1 VKVIFFVNHHTALIV
16 NLTRASSTSGYQ
28 ASMNN
33 SLILV
38 VEDEPEITVIIV
50 SYLEAAG
57 FRTVQAADGDLA
69 FEMFQELNPDL
80 ILLDI
85 KIPKRD
91 GNDLLRDIRRLSS
104 TPIIMLTAMAD
115 DIEKISAL
123 RLGAD
128 DYILKPFNTLEVV
141 ERVKAVLRRTE
152 GAGRVESLIRI
163 GVLDIDTSAHAA
175 FVCRGDKKILLALT
189 HTEFSLIAHMS
200 AAPRRA
206 YSRSELIDSCLPE
219 GEALQRTIDSHVSN
233 ARKKLELV
241 GASGF
246 LQNVRGVGY
255 RLAPLE

>member
-1 VKVIFFVNHHTALIV
+1 
-16 NLTRASSTSGYQ
+16 
-28 ASMNN
+28 MNN

-38 VEDEPEITVIIV
+38 VEDEPEITVIVV

-57 FRTVQAADGDLA
+57 FRTIQAGDGDLA
-69 FEMFQELNPDL
+69 YKMFQELNPDL

-91 GNDLLRDIRRLSS
+91 GNDLLRDIRRIST

-115 DIEKISAL
+115 DIEKVAAL

-141 ERVKAVLRRTE
+141 ERVKAVLRRTK
-152 GAGRVESLIRI
+152 GLRSDESLVRV
-163 GVLDIDTSAHAA
+163 GMLDIDTSAHAV
-175 FVCRGDKKILLALT
+175 FVCQGDEKKILALT

-200 AAPRRA
+200 VAPRRA
-206 YSRSELIDSCLPE
+206 YSRSELIDACLPE
-219 GEALQRTIDSHVSN
+219 GEALERTIDSHVSN
-233 ARKKLELV
+233 ARRKLEIG
-241 GASGF
+241 GAKGF

-255 RLAPLE
+255 RLEPLR